1 MDPGPKELLPA
12 QDSARSDSLGLPGTH
27 QASCQ
32 LSFQAFE
39 KSTLAPLFR
48 PDFLS
53 FTCPSNMALWE
64 EKTFVGSVITS

>member
-12 QDSARSDSLGLPGTH
+12 QDSARGDSLGLPGTH
-27 QASCQ
+27 QASRQ
-32 LSFQAFE
+32 PSFQAFE

-48 PDFLS
+48 ANFLD
-53 FTCPSNMALWE
+53 FTCPSNMVLWE